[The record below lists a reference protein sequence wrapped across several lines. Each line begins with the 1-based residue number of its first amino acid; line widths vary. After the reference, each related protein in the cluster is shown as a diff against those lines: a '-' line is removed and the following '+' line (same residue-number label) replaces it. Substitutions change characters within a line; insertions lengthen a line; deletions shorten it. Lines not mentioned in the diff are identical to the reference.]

1 MAFEKIEAYHQPLGP
16 EASKAIS
23 AAWERLAEGMEESPA
38 IEVENR
44 MLHALHRAGGVI
56 WFDFETLCNGPRSQN
71 DYLEIA
77 RRFHTVLLSDVPRMS
92 AAMASAAR
100 RFVWLIDVLYDQ
112 RVKLLITAECAAE
125 DLYTS
130 GVLAGEFHRTVSR
143 INEMQ
148 SRDYLEAPRRGFA
161 GALTS

>member
-1 MAFEKIEAYHQPLGP
+1 MAFERIEAYHHPLGA
-16 EASKAIS
+16 ESAKAIFD
-23 AAWERLAEGMEESPA
+23 AWERLAEGTEESA
-38 IEVENR
+38 EIEVENR
-44 MLHALHRAGGVI
+44 TIRALHRAGGVI

-71 DYLEIA
+71 DYLEVA

-112 RVKLLITAECAAE
+112 RVKLLITAECE
-125 DLYTS
+125 PESLYTS
-130 GVLAGEFHRTVSR
+130 GVLSGEFHRTVSR

-148 SRDYLEAPRRGFA
+148 SREYLEAPRRGLA
-161 GALTS
+161 GALTG